1 MALLD
6 MNEYGLVRPVPPVN
20 VTDKFALVVLD
31 NVQKAPLS
39 VADKDGTVR
48 ALNPE
53 LVMRYSVEIV
63 LDDSASDV
71 PETLD
76 VIQRYSVGA
85 VRRTL
90 EDADKTR
97 LKLASL
103 VTDPTSVDERTT
115 SYSIALDTA
124 NPPALTFVIAW

>member
-6 MNEYGLVRPVPPVN
+6 MNEYGLVSPVPPVN

-31 NVQKAPLS
+31 NVQNAPLS
-39 VADKDGTVR
+39 LDDRDGTVR

-53 LVMRYSVEIV
+53 LVMRYRVEMV
-63 LDDSASDV
+63 LDVNANDAS
-71 PETLD
+71 ETLD

-103 VTDPTSVDERTT
+103 VTDPTSVDERVT
-115 SYSIALDTA
+115 SYSLALDTA
-124 NPPALTFVIAW
+124 NPPTLTFVIA

>member
-1 MALLD
+1 
-6 MNEYGLVRPVPPVN
+6 MNEYGLVSPVPPVN

-31 NVQKAPLS
+31 NVQNAPLS
-39 VADKDGTVR
+39 LDDKDGTVR

-103 VTDPTSVDERTT
+103 VTDPTSVDERVT
-115 SYSIALDTA
+115 SYSLALDTA

>member
-6 MNEYGLVRPVPPVN
+6 MNEYGLVSPVPPVN

-39 VADKDGTVR
+39 LDDKDGTVR

-53 LVMRYSVEIV
+53 LVMRYSVEMV
-63 LDDSASDV
+63 LDDSANDS
-71 PETLD
+71 PEILD

-103 VTDPTSVDERTT
+103 VTEPTSVDERVT
-115 SYSIALDTA
+115 SYSLALDTA
-124 NPPALTFVIAW
+124 NPPTLTFVIAW